1 MSHNFESGYNQWL
14 ADDAQGQVRTRLASS
29 EATSQLGL
37 GHLIHQ
43 APDSASR
50 GAWRGSGFELRSDG
64 WLAVRSGEGMLVSA
78 TARPQASSTQ
88 MDVAEAVGQLKAAEA
103 TAKALSDAASAQ
115 SARPLKANAA
125 QTNFINAIDPAKDG
139 VFKGEV
145 GGQPAKKAQPGS
157 RDLAEATERFAKPFI
172 VSEAPGDIGLTSPAS
187 SLVFAGQQ
195 LHITA
200 QQDAQLAAA
209 HTVSVVAGE
218 GASWFSHS
226 GGIKAIAAAGSN
238 TIQAHTDA
246 MQVLADQSVT
256 VTSSNDEIHILANS
270 QIVLQAGQSSVTLAG
285 GDITF
290 ACPGSFS
297 VKGSGNAFVGPA
309 SGSASLASLP
319 TGQMKIETSNLIVHY
334 LYHDDEG
341 LQAARYSAKLSD
353 GSTRSGV
360 TDATGK
366 VELQAVPPGNVDI
379 RFEPDARAWKAKDK
393 AVNASYG
400 QSIDAIISKHSAS

>member
-1 MSHNFESGYNQWL
+1 MVSFKP
-14 ADDAQGQVRTRLASS
+14 AS
-29 EATSQLGL
+29 TGL

-43 APDSASR
+43 APDSATR

-64 WLAVRSGEGMLVSA
+64 WLAVRSGEGLLVSA
-78 TARPQASSTQ
+78 TARPNASSTQ
-88 MDVAEAVGQLKAAEA
+88 MDVAETVGQLKAAEA

-115 SARPLKANAA
+115 SAQPLKANTV

-139 VFKGEV
+139 HFEGEV

-157 RDLAEATERFAKPFI
+157 RDLSAPTERFAKPFI

-195 LHITA
+195 LHVTA
-200 QQDAQLAAA
+200 QQDAHLAAT

-246 MQVLADQSVT
+246 MSVLADQSVT

-270 QIVLQAGQSSVTLAG
+270 RIVLQAGQSSVTLAG
-285 GDITF
+285 GDITLRILQADGSKRAWHGYVTEALQRGADGGLARYRLPLGKIAKLAYAPPRCICSVITF
-290 ACPGSFS
+290 APAQSPRLDFDLANSFS
-297 VKGSGNAFVGPA
+297 KGKLPGLDFSISF
-309 SGSASLASLP
+309 SMLSAR
-319 TGQMKIETSNLIVHY
+319 
-334 LYHDDEG
+334 DD
-341 LQAARYSAKLSD
+341 
-353 GSTRSGV
+353 
-360 TDATGK
+360 
-366 VELQAVPPGNVDI
+366 
-379 RFEPDARAWKAKDK
+379 
-393 AVNASYG
+393 
-400 QSIDAIISKHSAS
+400 